1 MKFGLFIMFAVLNV
15 CLMLFVYFYIPE
27 SKGRSLEEMGKA
39 FGDGDDDGDDLQ
51 RNLLAK
57 A

>member
-15 CLMLFVYFYIPE
+15 CLILFVYFYIPE

-39 FGDGDDDGDDLQ
+39 FGDGEDDGDDLQ